1 MTLRTGVV
9 TFFVVAAGAV
19 GCVAGGYLGDRVGR
33 CKVCAWMLAVSCVCG
48 LVVGRTRQHFWL
60 LVLVGVIWGV
70 ASVGDSAQYST
81 MVTEVTEAEAV
92 VRNRP
97 LDLCTCS
104 GLHSL
109 CISLTH
115 AEAHAERVLGGR
127 ARR

>member
-1 MTLRTGVV
+1 
-9 TFFVVAAGAV
+9 
-19 GCVAGGYLGDRVGR
+19 
-33 CKVCAWMLAVSCVCG
+33 MLAVSCVCG

-60 LVLVGVIWGV
+60 LVLVGVVWGV

-97 LDLCTCS
+97 LDLCT
-104 GLHSL
+104 
-109 CISLTH
+109 LTCWLAQPVHHQPH
-115 AEAHAERVLGGR
+115 AEAHADRMPGGR

>member
-33 CKVCAWMLAVSCVCG
+33 CKVCAGMLAVSCVCG

-60 LVLVGVIWGV
+60 LVLVGVVWGV

-104 GLHSL
+104 GHSL

>member
-1 MTLRTGVV
+1 LRIGVV

-33 CKVCAWMLAVSCVCG
+33 CKVCAGMLAVSCVCG

-60 LVLVGVIWGV
+60 LVLVGVVWGV

-97 LDLCTCS
+97 LDLCT
-104 GLHSL
+104 
-109 CISLTH
+109 LTCWL
-115 AEAHAERVLGGR
+115 ACAAR
-127 ARR
+127 ARHSAS